1 MKDKEKV
8 FHSMG
13 IYKLLYTLAGL
24 LMVVAFL
31 FNSPTE
37 IFNGLITII
46 KSPCTLI
53 TDYMYLANIG
63 AAFFN
68 AGLICLLS
76 TILSHS
82 FNVVI
87 SGPGVAAVFTMTGFA
102 FFGKNIFNTIPI
114 TIGVLIYAKIEN
126 TSRASVILPALFGSA
141 LGPLISEIAFD
152 SNLSIVH
159 SIILSYLVG
168 ISIGLIMVPL
178 SGTFLRFHQGY
189 NLYNMGFTAG
199 IVGMLYVGILRMF
212 NVTIKSV
219 NLVYP
224 VNDIRII
231 IFLYLLFISIFLLG
245 FIKNNLSFH
254 GYENIMYN
262 SGRLATDFISLDG
275 LYQTMINMGIMGLI
289 ATSYI
294 IIVGGK
300 ISGPIIGGIF
310 TVTGF
315 SAFGKHPKNTIP
327 ILIGVFLAS
336 ILNTVNP
343 LSTSSL
349 LAALFG
355 TTLAPIAGEFGF
367 FRGILAGFLHMA
379 MVLNIGV
386 VHGGVNL
393 YNNGFSGGFVAGIL
407 VPVFSEMD
415 NFLMRVRLKND
426 D

>member
-1 MKDKEKV
+1 MLLFLSRSCSC
-8 FHSMG
+8 FH
-13 IYKLLYTLAGL
+13 Y
-24 LMVVAFL
+24 
-31 FNSPTE
+31 
-37 IFNGLITII
+37 
-46 KSPCTLI
+46 
-53 TDYMYLANIG
+53 DW
-63 AAFFN
+63 
-68 AGLICLLS
+68 IC
-76 TILSHS
+76 
-82 FNVVI
+82 
-87 SGPGVAAVFTMTGFA
+87 

-168 ISIGLIMVPL
+168 ISIGIIMVPL
-178 SGTFLRFHQGY
+178 SATFLRFHQGY

-300 ISGPIIGGIF
+300 ISTNNRRNF
-310 TVTGF
+310 YC
-315 SAFGKHPKNTIP
+315 NR
-327 ILIGVFLAS
+327 
-336 ILNTVNP
+336 
-343 LSTSSL
+343 
-349 LAALFG
+349 
-355 TTLAPIAGEFGF
+355 F
-367 FRGILAGFLHMA
+367 FCIW
-379 MVLNIGV
+379 
-386 VHGGVNL
+386 
-393 YNNGFSGGFVAGIL
+393 
-407 VPVFSEMD
+407 
-415 NFLMRVRLKND
+415 
-426 D
+426 